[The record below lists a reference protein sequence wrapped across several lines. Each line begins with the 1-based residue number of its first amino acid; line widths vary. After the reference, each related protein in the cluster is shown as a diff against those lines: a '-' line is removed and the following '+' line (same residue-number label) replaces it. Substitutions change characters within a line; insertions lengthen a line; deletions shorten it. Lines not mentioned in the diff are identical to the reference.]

1 MVVNRVRR
9 DAARGA
15 LSGGR
20 GRRWR
25 LWSHLSTAVA
35 VAIALA
41 GIAVAGS
48 SAASAASALSVGG
61 LSVGGLSVG
70 GLRVDNRTDEPLG
83 VDDATPALS
92 WTLQGSGANAQQ
104 RAYEVRVTDAGT
116 QRVLWDSGK
125 VASSAQ
131 RATYAGDP
139 LTSRT
144 RVAWQVRAWDVAD
157 DASGWSAPA
166 TFEMGLLDRSD
177 WGAAKW
183 INLPSPPV
191 NRPVVID
198 VGPQDA
204 RYVRLDVT
212 KLGLPVSEG
221 ALGLVS
227 RLQLAEMELLDDNGA
242 NVAAGAAVTASNPYI
257 AGPWSPAG
265 LTDGVLTTPGYTS
278 LESKTQ
284 DVNPSDWVQIDLGSV
299 KHFSKVALYPRT
311 DLRTAGGQV
320 PTFPVDFTLQTAS
333 SDPAARTTIFSV
345 AGEPT
350 PPGPDT
356 QDPLPIFA
364 RPFTAKP
371 VAKAR
376 LYIAGLGAY
385 EATIDGKP
393 VTDTVLNPGVTNP
406 LREVEAGDYDV
417 TKLVQ
422 SGDNTLGVALG
433 NGQTDVYTQPNG
445 AVGRTDV
452 YDKFTSVAPPSASL
466 AAPAA
471 AGDTTVKLTSVSRLT
486 VGSTLNVD
494 TSGGGTRLESRTIAA
509 VGTAGPNGT
518 GVALT
523 SALTGAHAT
532 GAATTGSGAVTQPGI
547 AVSPRLIARLEL
559 TYADGSTDT
568 IVSDPSWRAKHGPT
582 TTDNWYAGTDF
593 DARAVQTGW
602 DEPGAD
608 LSDAKGWEDAWIT
621 SPPSLQT
628 KLVWRQAPPVR
639 VEKTF
644 RPVSVTQ
651 PKPGVWVFN
660 MGQNFAGMEQLHLDG
675 GKVPAGTVIKL
686 QPSEL
691 LKADGTVDLSST
703 GSATGI
709 YDTYTADGDPN
720 GETFTPQ
727 FVYHGFQYIQVT
739 GLPDGYT
746 PTTDTVLGL
755 QTYADVPTGGS
766 VTTSDSL
773 INTIHSMA
781 QYSIMS
787 NMQSIFTDC
796 PDREKLGWLADMI
809 QSMGAIHSDYD
820 VSSYLRGVERNMA
833 SSQQTNGLIPDIA
846 PELTVFG
853 GGFRDEVNWGDAFIL
868 TPYFLYTTYGD
879 DMTMREY
886 YAQMQDYVTYLRSRA
901 SNGLLSGDLGDWIA
915 GDGSTPATATGTYGY
930 YTTVSTMAKI
940 ADALGKSDDAASY
953 AALAASIADAFN
965 AAFYNPTT
973 QSYTT
978 AGPNGTSGSQAM
990 DALPLQMGIVP
1001 AGAKDGVLNDL
1012 VARIDAYHPNG
1023 GGPHISG
1030 GTVSLQPIFEVL
1042 MDNGRGD
1049 VLWDVL
1055 QQTTVPSYAY
1065 FVAQGRTTIPEA
1077 WNLGGSQNHMILL
1090 QIDEWFNAGLAGIQ
1104 QAPGSIGFDKLIIK
1118 PQAVGSLTHVAGTY
1132 QTPHGT
1138 VSSKWTKGAQG
1149 VTEMKVSV
1157 PAGSTATVYVPASAD
1172 QSFVATSG
1180 SATPAGRVD
1189 GYEVFDVQPGHVT
1202 FHQG

>member
-1 MVVNRVRR
+1 MPGQFRAVL
-9 DAARGA
+9 AALVAAGLALA
-15 LSGGR
+15 LST
-20 GRRWR
+20 
-25 LWSHLSTAVA
+25 TAHAAAQAAPPVA
-35 VAIALA
+35 VK
-41 GIAVAGS
+41 
-48 SAASAASALSVGG
+48 
-61 LSVGGLSVG
+61 
-70 GLRVDNRTDEPLG
+70 GLRIDQRADQPIG
-83 VDDATPALS
+83 VDDTTPTFS
-92 WTLQGSGANAQQ
+92 WTLSGRGAVARQT
-104 RAYEVRVTDAGT
+104 AYEVKATDASGA
-116 QRVLWDSGK
+116 VLWDSGK
-125 VASSAQ
+125 VASSRQ
-131 RATYAGDP
+131 QATYAGAS
-139 LTSRT
+139 LTSRA
-144 RVAWQVRAWDVAD
+144 VVSWQVRAWDGAD
-157 DASGWSAPA
+157 EASNWSTRS
-166 TFEMGLLDRSD
+166 TFEMGLLGG
-177 WGAAKW
+177 WGSAKW
-183 INLPSPPV
+183 ISMEPPAV
-191 NRPVVID
+191 NRPVVISL
-198 VGPQDA
+198 GEQNA

-212 KLGLPVSEG
+212 KLGLPVAEG
-221 ALGLVS
+221 ALGMVS
-227 RLQLAEMELLDDNGA
+227 RLQLAELRLLDDSGT
-242 NVAAGAAVTASNPYI
+242 NVAAGAAVSASNPYQ
-257 AGPWSPAG
+257 AGGWSNAG

-284 DVNPSDWVQIDLGSV
+284 DVNPSDWVQLDLGSV
-299 KHFSKVALYPRT
+299 KLFSQIALYPRT
-311 DLRTAGGQV
+311 DLRTADGQV
-320 PTFPVDFTLQTAS
+320 PNFPVDFTIQTS
-333 SDPAARTTIFSV
+333 PSDPSTLSTV
-345 AGEPT
+345 KTVTGEPT
-350 PPGPDT
+350 PPGPGT
-356 QDPLPIFA
+356 QNSLPIFA
-364 RPFTAKP
+364 RPFTAEKP
-371 VAKAR
+371 VVKAR
-376 LYIAGLGAY
+376 LYMAGLGAY

-417 TKLVQ
+417 TTLVQ

-445 AVGRTDV
+445 AVGRTGV
-452 YDKFTSVAPPSASL
+452 YEKFTSVPPPSASL

-471 AGDTTVKLTSVSRLT
+471 AGDTTVKLTSVGGLT
-486 VGSTLNVD
+486 AGSTLNVD
-494 TSGGGTRLESRTIAA
+494 TGDGGTRLESHTIAA

-518 GVALT
+518 GVTLT

-532 GAATTGSGAVTQPGI
+532 GSATTGSGAATQPGI

-559 TYADGSTDT
+559 TYADGSTNT
-568 IVSDPSWRAKHGPT
+568 IISDPNWRAKHGPT
-582 TTDNWYAGTDF
+582 TTDNWYAGSDF
-593 DARAVQTGW
+593 DARAVQAGW

-608 LSDAKGWEDAWIT
+608 LSDAQGWKDAWIT

-639 VEKTF
+639 VEKAF
-644 RPVSVTQ
+644 HPVSVNQ

-691 LKADGTVDLSST
+691 LKADGTVDPSST

-709 YDTYTADGDPN
+709 YDTYTASGGPN

-746 PTTDTVLGL
+746 PATDTVVGL
-755 QTYADVPTGGS
+755 QTHADVPTGGS
-766 VTTSDSL
+766 VNTSDSL
-773 INTIHSMA
+773 INTIHSMS

-796 PDREKLGWLADMI
+796 PHREKLGWLADMI

-820 VSSYLRGVERNMA
+820 VSSFLRGVERNMA

-879 DMTMREY
+879 DVTMREY

-940 ADALGKSDDAASY
+940 ADALGKPDDAASY
-953 AALAASIADAFN
+953 TALAASIANTFN
-965 AAFYNPTT
+965 SAFYNPTT

-1001 AGAKDGVLNDL
+1001 AGAKDAVLSDL
-1012 VARIDAYHPNG
+1012 VARINAYHPNG

-1030 GTVSLQPIFEVL
+1030 GTVSLQPIYEVL
-1042 MDNGRGD
+1042 MNNGRGD

-1055 QQTTVPSYAY
+1055 QQTTAPSYAN
-1065 FVAQGRTTIPEA
+1065 FVAHGRTTIPEA
-1077 WNLGGSQNHMILL
+1077 WDFGGSQNHMILL

-1132 QTPHGT
+1132 ETPHGT
-1138 VSSKWTKGAQG
+1138 VSSQWTKGAHG

-1172 QSFVATSG
+1172 QNFVATG
-1180 SATPAGRVD
+1180 DSATPAGRAD
-1189 GYEVFDVQPGHVT
+1189 GYEVFNVQPGNVT
-1202 FHQG
+1202 FH